1 MPDTEQSLVLLSKL
15 QPPQIK
21 THTLRRRRLI
31 DHLSENLHKKLILL
45 CAGAGY
51 GKTTLLSQF
60 ISSKKIPYIY
70 YHLERSDREPAVFF
84 AYLIAGI
91 RKFAPDF
98 GKKVE
103 KLRNFFNHPQ
113 HYLDI
118 IVGTFI
124 NEIIE
129 HIKDD
134 FYIIL
139 EDYHSLHSAD
149 LIDGILAYLLDHL
162 PAHLHFVI
170 TTRTA
175 PVFPLS
181 GLRARGEIYEL
192 DNEQL
197 RFTKEE
203 IRRLF
208 EQGHDVS
215 FSIKESELNWV
226 AEHSEGWPTSL
237 RLMLQSSDYMKGIRT
252 RGYLKRIMESYYRSQ
267 SNLFNYFAQ
276 EIFSQETKEIK
287 RFLVDCSLFEW
298 LTPGLCKA
306 VTGSRRSA
314 EILDDLTTRNV
325 FVFDIPGVGYRIHHL
340 FREFLISK
348 LNDVEREKRIYE
360 RAARYY
366 TRKNLLEEAIKY
378 YLFAEDFNKAASII
392 ERLGSEFIAQGRS
405 SILLSYIEK
414 IPKSIRI
421 RRALLLMYYAQAL
434 TLSDSGRLDDA
445 RDSCLLAVKLLKT
458 KKTGRKKYADALYRL
473 GGIVLNQGKYNAAK
487 RWFKEALRVCPQSS
501 SLTRASILNSIG
513 SIYNAVGGKNIHLAE
528 PYFKKALK
536 IVQRGKYRDLEASIL
551 NNWAQTKMKMGDL
564 SDAYAKHA
572 KMVELLKHYYSPGCG
587 AGFYNAARTSLLL
600 GYQKEARSILDA
612 GIKMTS
618 AYNDLL
624 SMARIWEGYAMVY
637 QATGDQKKALQLG
650 TKALEIYEKLGIVYL
665 IISALREMVNIY
677 MMSFEY
683 AEAERVLASLW
694 EIKGSRHEPGSVDLL
709 ITEAHLRQAQN
720 KIADAEDILLGAV
733 KLAERFH
740 QYLNL
745 FYIYSDLS
753 KVYHAEAR
761 DEKMIAALEK
771 TVTISRE
778 KGYDY
783 LLCRNLQKEKWMLPV
798 LHKAGI
804 QKRYLAAVLTKTNI
818 DMHWMQATLFGVP
831 SVSIDNNEIADTVW
845 RTVKSK
851 KLFFYLLAHK
861 NEKVSQ
867 DALIDALWHD
877 ATSKSGSDSLRKAV
891 QHIRQIFGRQITKKG
906 ELIISGKGMYSLS
919 PNISYQL
926 DIEDFQ
932 NIVNKCKMSHQQND
946 DCEHDLK
953 KAIAMHKKG
962 FAVGWYDT
970 WVEDMRTYYKGLYE
984 ECMAM
989 LVDLLQEKKKYKE
1002 AVTWCRKLIGIDYYN
1017 EAYHRKLMKAYAAV
1031 GRHKELVR
1039 AYRDLEQVLHKEF
1052 SAQPQQETVDLFNT
1066 MTHS

>member
-683 AEAERVLASLW
+683 AEA
-694 EIKGSRHEPGSVDLL
+694 
-709 ITEAHLRQAQN
+709 
-720 KIADAEDILLGAV
+720 
-733 KLAERFH
+733 
-740 QYLNL
+740 
-745 FYIYSDLS
+745 
-753 KVYHAEAR
+753 
-761 DEKMIAALEK
+761 
-771 TVTISRE
+771 
-778 KGYDY
+778 
-783 LLCRNLQKEKWMLPV
+783 
-798 LHKAGI
+798 
-804 QKRYLAAVLTKTNI
+804 
-818 DMHWMQATLFGVP
+818 
-831 SVSIDNNEIADTVW
+831 
-845 RTVKSK
+845 
-851 KLFFYLLAHK
+851 
-861 NEKVSQ
+861 
-867 DALIDALWHD
+867 
-877 ATSKSGSDSLRKAV
+877 
-891 QHIRQIFGRQITKKG
+891 
-906 ELIISGKGMYSLS
+906 SGK
-919 PNISYQL
+919 
-926 DIEDFQ
+926 
-932 NIVNKCKMSHQQND
+932 
-946 DCEHDLK
+946 
-953 KAIAMHKKG
+953 
-962 FAVGWYDT
+962 
-970 WVEDMRTYYKGLYE
+970 
-984 ECMAM
+984 
-989 LVDLLQEKKKYKE
+989 
-1002 AVTWCRKLIGIDYYN
+1002 
-1017 EAYHRKLMKAYAAV
+1017 
-1031 GRHKELVR
+1031 
-1039 AYRDLEQVLHKEF
+1039 
-1052 SAQPQQETVDLFNT
+1052 
-1066 MTHS
+1066 